1 MASSTPD
8 PVSTDDADGRAT
20 AWLERVEHVMAG
32 MATASP
38 GRELQ
43 ALADGV
49 VATFG
54 AAWVRIWLLDPH
66 DDALHLRASAG
77 LSDLPSGIRTSIPR
91 QDPDSPVIAALLRG
105 ETVVLD
111 AIGP

>member
-49 VATFG
+49 VATFT
-54 AAWVRIWLLDPH
+54 V
-66 DDALHLRASAG
+66 DAVERYPKDAFPTSRVYGNTTDRAEIRLITCGGDFDRGTGHYVDNVVVYGHLVA
-77 LSDLPSGIRTSIPR
+77 
-91 QDPDSPVIAALLRG
+91 
-105 ETVVLD
+105 
-111 AIGP
+111 